1 MASVKTLSIS
11 LLGLLSATLLSA
23 PAFAQ
28 NAASVVQTSDQ
39 AATQVGQ
46 GNVAIEGNVQT
57 GIVTQT
63 GVPFPF
69 GGGINGAVVQQ
80 GSHQGVEQ
88 VGIGNSAVQGNV
100 TTADVLQGAPGY
112 PFYYPT
118 PGINGA
124 TVLQGTQQGIL
135 QTGYGNTAV
144 QGNATDA
151 TVTQH

>member
-1 MASVKTLSIS
+1 MASVKSLSIS
-11 LLGLLSATLLSA
+11 LFGLLSATLLSA

-28 NAASVVQTSDQ
+28 NAASVIQTSEQD
-39 AATQVGQ
+39 AAQLGQ
-46 GNVAIEGNVQT
+46 GNVAVQGNMQS

-80 GSHQGVEQ
+80 DSEQGVAQ
-88 VGIGNSAVQGNV
+88 VGIRNTAIQGNV
-100 TTADVLQGAPGY
+100 TTADVLQGTPGY
-112 PFYYPT
+112 PFYYPA

-124 TVLQGTQQGIL
+124 TVLQGSHQDVL
-135 QTGYGNTAV
+135 QAGHGNSAV

-151 TVTQH
+151 TVIQH